1 MSTNYKCPYCNVRY
15 FSNCNSYSQHVN
27 RCINLY
33 DVSTEKSNTEVSEV
47 TDMLLDNDDFN
58 RIKKENSGS
67 VITDLFEYGDYDADA
82 SVSLEVIS
90 NIPERFEEILSES
103 SRNEDLDVE
112 NLQNEDLNIER
123 LQNEDLDVRSESLR
137 NEDLDIEKF
146 PNESYADLM
155 TLVTKYNLNN
165 KVDNAIIKF
174 FNKHSNLS
182 ISPLPKNIETG
193 RKYMDKMNLSRLLY
207 YKHRILVHNNKEY
220 FTNYQPVIKCI
231 ENLLSNLEI
240 SQLFVYDYK
249 KLEIENEQSYGEQY
263 TGNWWKKAK
272 ESIPSVAY
280 ILSIILYSNATTT
293 DTLVCEPFHNSIKF
307 LLDPLFTNDNEIF
320 WFFLRVSTI
329 ICDWPE
335 ALHNN
340 KEYFTNYQPV
350 IKCIENLLS
359 NLEISQLFV
368 YDYKKLEIE
377 NEQSYGEQYTGNWW
391 KKAKESIPSV
401 AYILSII
408 LYSNATTTDTLVCE
422 PFHNSIKF
430 LLDPLFT
437 NDNEIFWFFLRVS
450 TIICDWPE
458 ACTFL
463 LTYKST
469 NSNYPCHFC
478 LVSKENLN
486 NTRLRDDQMVLR
498 NKENML
504 QYYNNSTI
512 EKVSL
517 EPVFNYFWNIP
528 NINVYVATVLD
539 RMYHLDLGLYRYQI
553 EFTKK
558 LLFEAE
564 GRSLVDK
571 MNWRITLIPRHPE
584 LKIFSGEL
592 QSIALLTAD
601 NYRNIMKVIVFIVDD
616 LLNKDL
622 LEVYVKWN
630 EMYLLSRQETFK
642 ESDLKNFQE
651 AIEKWVNLFIKLFG
665 QFSNSDFKLP
675 KLHSWIHHIVDTIR
689 EFGAINRYTTETYEA
704 LHKTYVK
711 ILYRLSN
718 KKDVE
723 EQMMKTLFEFDISEA
738 FEFIDKYKNETN
750 LDEKMIKGL
759 DHFIQSLDSYFDLLK
774 ISTAQGCHIKIYESV
789 TLKNRAILH
798 TKNMFH
804 KRPWFSNISVTMNDE
819 ELFEY
824 QSDNGICY
832 AQTLLIVA

>member
-1 MSTNYKCPYCNVRY
+1 MSL
-15 FSNCNSYSQHVN
+15 FSCY
-27 RCINLY
+27 
-33 DVSTEKSNTEVSEV
+33 
-47 TDMLLDNDDFN
+47 
-58 RIKKENSGS
+58 
-67 VITDLFEYGDYDADA
+67 ITKYI
-82 SVSLEVIS
+82 IS
-90 NIPERFEEILSES
+90 NIPERFEEILFES
-103 SRNEDLDVE
+103 SRNEDSDVE
-112 NLQNEDLNIER
+112 NLQNEDSNIER
-123 LQNEDLDVRSESLR
+123 LQNEDLDVRSESSR
-137 NEDLDIEKF
+137 NEDSDVEEF

-165 KVDNAIIKF
+165 KAGNAIIKF

-220 FTNYQPVIKCI
+220 FINYQPVIKCI

-249 KLEIENEQSYGEQY
+249 KLEIENEQLYGEQY

-280 ILSIILYSNATTT
+280 ILSIILYSDATTT
-293 DTLVCEPFHNSIKF
+293 DTLDAKQLLGYLPILFAKDEREKKSSEFKKLVRETFHNSIKF
-307 LLDPLFTNDNEIF
+307 LLDPLFTND
-320 WFFLRVSTI
+320 
-329 ICDWPE
+329 DDDGDG
-335 ALHNN
+335 
-340 KEYFTNYQPV
+340 
-350 IKCIENLLS
+350 IELK
-359 NLEISQLFV
+359 I
-368 YDYKKLEIE
+368 
-377 NEQSYGEQYTGNWW
+377 
-391 KKAKESIPSV
+391 
-401 AYILSII
+401 
-408 LYSNATTTDTLVCE
+408 
-422 PFHNSIKF
+422 
-430 LLDPLFT
+430 
-437 NDNEIFWFFLRVS
+437 DNEIFWFFPRVS

-458 ACTFL
+458 ACTFS

-486 NTRLRDDQMVLR
+486 NTRLRDDPMVLR

-504 QYYNNSTI
+504 QYYNNGTT
-512 EKVSL
+512 EKASL

-528 NINVYVATVLD
+528 NINVYVATVPD
-539 RMYHLDLGLYRYQI
+539 RMHHLDLGLYRYQI

-571 MNWRITLIPRHPE
+571 MNRRITLIPRHSE
-584 LKIFSGEL
+584 LKIFSGGL

-601 NYRNIMKVIVFIVDD
+601 NYRNIMKVMVFVVDD

-622 LEVYVKWN
+622 SEVYVKWN

-651 AIEKWVNLFIKLFG
+651 AIEKWANLFIKLFG

-675 KLHSWIHHIVDTIR
+675 KLHSWVHHIVDTIR
-689 EFGAINRYTTETYEA
+689 EFGAINGYTTETYEA

-711 ILYRLSN
+711 IPYRLSN

-723 EQMMKTLFEFDISEA
+723 EQMMKTIWRKAIIKQNDFKKKFKTPLKFNYSSKLFEFDISEA

-774 ISTAQGCHIKIYESV
+774 ISTAQGCHIKIYRSV
-789 TLKNRAILH
+789 TLENCAILR
-798 TKNMFH
+798 TTNMFH

-832 AQTLLIVA
+832 AQTLLITEVFLKKEKSLHLALVQWYDFISHLFMAVLCWN